1 MSYRLSLDDMFKSFP
16 HFSQTRKL
24 AIAFAVYT
32 QMSIT
37 EVIHLKWSDTVTLNW
52 RAELILSKLEAST
65 LTEYIFW
72 EVVNGK
78 AESLLALPLM
88 VNASIGWSSWDCFV
102 KRYQCAIPIEFSRAY
117 LPVC

>member
-1 MSYRLSLDDMFKSFP
+1 MPYRLSLDDMFKTFP
-16 HFSQTRKL
+16 HFSHTRKL

-37 EVIHLKWSDTVTLNW
+37 EVIHLKWSDTMTLNW

-72 EVVNGK
+72 EMINGK

-88 VNASIGWSSWDCFV
+88 VNASILWTSWNYFIE
-102 KRYQCAIPIEFSRAY
+102 RYQYAIPIEFGRAY
-117 LPVC
+117 LPVY